1 MTHKAKILE
10 TDYKFS
16 DALGNE
22 KWLMLLKHN
31 QLKATSRKK
40 YGIFILAN
48 LKETVSDQPSFSN
61 REDLVVGCDLLQ
73 QLRIN
78 TGQHC

>member
-10 TDYKFS
+10 TDYEFS
-16 DALGNE
+16 GALGNE
-22 KWLMLLKHN
+22 KWLMILN
-31 QLKATSRKK
+31 QLRATSRKK

-78 TGQHC
+78 TGQRC